1 MTSENKLSINNN
13 KLITRLLEDVK
24 ELKKTGISS
33 NNNTLSRN
41 NNNSF
46 YLTSYGIFTMGLLGY
61 LIYLFGT
68 FIGIHPILMMT
79 ILFIITTCFSYF
91 FNKRYTFR
99 MRVYNRKL
107 FIKYLISSFSAYLIN
122 FILLYY
128 FSFINSLPHQIIM
141 LIATI
146 LVGIY
151 LFLLSRYFV
160 FKK

>member
-1 MTSENKLSINNN
+1 MLLKSKNIKYLKEKIYTNLSLFI
-13 KLITRLLEDVK
+13 KYIQVGF
-24 ELKKTGISS
+24 LK
-33 NNNTLSRN
+33 N
-41 NNNSF
+41 
-46 YLTSYGIFTMGLLGY
+46 LLGY

-99 MRVYNRKL
+99 MRGYNRKL

-128 FSFINSLPHQIIM
+128 FSVINSLPHQIIM

>member
-61 LIYLFGT
+61 LIYNKD
-68 FIGIHPILMMT
+68 IKSI
-79 ILFIITTCFSYF
+79 FSY
-91 FNKRYTFR
+91 
-99 MRVYNRKL
+99 
-107 FIKYLISSFSAYLIN
+107 
-122 FILLYY
+122 
-128 FSFINSLPHQIIM
+128 
-141 LIATI
+141 
-146 LVGIY
+146 
-151 LFLLSRYFV
+151 
-160 FKK
+160 KKK